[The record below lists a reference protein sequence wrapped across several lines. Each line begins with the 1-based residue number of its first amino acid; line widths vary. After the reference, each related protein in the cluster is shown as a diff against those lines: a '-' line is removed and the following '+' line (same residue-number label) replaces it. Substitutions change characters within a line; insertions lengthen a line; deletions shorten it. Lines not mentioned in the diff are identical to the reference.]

1 MDAASR
7 PEQSDLGCAKTGGCF
22 APLVLMTTRVENG
35 YVPRHVQNN
44 SPGTC
49 TENIFTT
56 TDFALYFGDIFNGW
70 SHLENKL
77 NETKFLFSKK
87 NCKNV

>member
-1 MDAASR
+1 MQATK
-7 PEQSDLGCAKTGGCF
+7 SDQQFPFLCLG
-22 APLVLMTTRVENG
+22 LYR
-35 YVPRHVQNN
+35 VQNN